1 MAAVRSRGN
10 KETEVKMASLLR
22 SAGLTGWRRHQRIK
36 GNPDFVFRR
45 ERIALF
51 VDGCFWHGCRA
62 HCRMPSANRTYWQNK
77 ILRNALRDRQTT
89 RALKAA
95 GWRVIRVWSHALGN
109 PQVITTRI
117 NSELKLARNQYKH
130 IGNL

>member
-1 MAAVRSRGN
+1 
-10 KETEVKMASLLR
+10 
-22 SAGLTGWRRHQRIK
+22 
-36 GNPDFVFRR
+36 
-45 ERIALF
+45 
-51 VDGCFWHGCRA
+51 
-62 HCRMPSANRTYWQNK
+62 MPSANRTYWQNK